1 MSEPPSASDETLTR
15 ITELARQALHAQA
28 SLARQ
33 SLELGRATLA
43 GDVDR
48 TTAGRAYLDAVTRE
62 GAHYWREVGVLGL
75 DYAGDLMA
83 LGSRTAARIIS
94 ETSAAGARSGERRE
108 SSRRRGSTVDDASEG
123 GPPGSADRVSTNST
137 ADSTAD
143 STAGAA
149 GAAPT
154 DHSSGARRVA
164 VTLRGARGEMARAL
178 VTVANKHPRTRRVV
192 LRPSELR
199 DLAGTASAIALTVDP
214 DQVTIPA
221 GNEQQ
226 VQLQAELVA
235 ELVRPGER
243 YVGTVEVSG
252 GDEATLDVTVE
263 VAS

>member
-1 MSEPPSASDETLTR
+1 MSEPTPASASGSTSASDETLTR
-15 ITELARQALHAQA
+15 ITELARQALQAQA

-62 GAHYWREVGVLGL
+62 GARYWREVGVLGL
-75 DYAGDLMA
+75 DYAGELMT
-83 LGSRTAARIIS
+83 LGSRTAARIITD
-94 ETSAAGARSGERRE
+94 TSSASARSGGRRE
-108 SSRRRGSTVDDASEG
+108 SSRRRGATADDASEG
-123 GPPGSADRVSTNST
+123 GPPGSTAASSTDEST
-137 ADSTAD
+137 
-143 STAGAA
+143 
-149 GAAPT
+149 
-154 DHSSGARRVA
+154 GARRVA
-164 VTLRGARGEMARAL
+164 VTLRAAPGETARAL

-199 DLAGTASAIALTVDP
+199 DLGGTAIAVALTVDP

-221 GNEQQ
+221 GGEQQ
-226 VQLQAELVA
+226 VQLEAELA
-235 ELVRPGER
+235 ADLVQPGQR
-243 YVGTVEVSG
+243 YLGTVEVSG